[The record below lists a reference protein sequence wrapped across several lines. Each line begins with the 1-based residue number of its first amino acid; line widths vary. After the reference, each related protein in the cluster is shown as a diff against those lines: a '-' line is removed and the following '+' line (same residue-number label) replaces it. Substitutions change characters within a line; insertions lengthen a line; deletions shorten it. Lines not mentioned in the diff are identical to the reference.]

1 VSRRTREL
9 GVRRALG
16 EDGRSLVGRVLRE
29 GVVLSLV
36 GLLLGMAA
44 AWAAARGMGALL
56 AGVGPADPATFFA
69 AAALCLA
76 TAVIGGLRPA
86 IRAARVDPVIAL
98 REE

>member
-1 VSRRTREL
+1 M
-9 GVRRALG
+9 RRALG
-16 EDGRSLVGRVLRE
+16 EDTRSLVGRVLRE

-36 GLLLGMAA
+36 GLLLGMMV

-56 AGVGPADPATFFA
+56 AGVGPADPATLLA
-69 AAALCLA
+69 AAVLSLA

-86 IRAARVDPVIAL
+86 IRAARVDPSIAL

>member
-1 VSRRTREL
+1 
-9 GVRRALG
+9 
-16 EDGRSLVGRVLRE
+16 
-29 GVVLSLV
+29 
-36 GLLLGMAA
+36 
-44 AWAAARGMGALL
+44 MGALL
-56 AGVGPADPATFFA
+56 AGIEPADPPTLLA